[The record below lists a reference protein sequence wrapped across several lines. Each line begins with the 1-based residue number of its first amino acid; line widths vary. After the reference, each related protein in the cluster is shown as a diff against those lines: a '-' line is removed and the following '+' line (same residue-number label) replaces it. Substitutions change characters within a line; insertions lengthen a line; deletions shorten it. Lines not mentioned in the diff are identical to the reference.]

1 MTPAAIDF
9 INQPATVDVEPLLAR
24 MPRRLTPLDE
34 GLRSYLAANAGPG
47 ELSFDAVASVHGPLR
62 LTFAATSHPG
72 DREIVLSSTDR
83 PPAIETH
90 GLHRSF
96 GETEALRGVDLT
108 IPAGEIHG
116 FLGPNGAGKTT
127 LVRILCTLL
136 RPTAGAARVSGL
148 DVVEQA
154 RQVRFRI
161 GVALQEA
168 ALDPKQ
174 SGRELL
180 NLQAR
185 LFGLPADER
194 RRRVAELS
202 GLVDIGEALDRR
214 VKTYSGGMRRRLD
227 LALSLMHEPDV
238 LFLDEPTTGLDPVSR
253 RQIWQ
258 EVRRLNTERRVTVF
272 LTTQY
277 LEEADELADRV
288 SIISAGRIAA
298 QGTPDELKREI
309 GRDVVVVRG
318 DGPLDQAQQT
328 LTRLT
333 DVEGVNRSGDEF
345 TLAVLDG
352 PAAVPA
358 MAEALPPSTASPF
371 ARSHFG
377 GQRSMTSSCGSPA
390 RGLRPATRSAAP
402 MTTRRTSPHDGLR
415 RYCSAQR
422 WREHLGASGHPPT
435 PSRSFATFRSSPAGL
450 SARPCGSPKRS
461 FRP

>member
-1 MTPAAIDF
+1 M
-9 INQPATVDVEPLLAR
+9 
-24 MPRRLTPLDE
+24 
-34 GLRSYLAANAGPG
+34 
-47 ELSFDAVASVHGPLR
+47 AVP
-62 LTFAATSHPG
+62 P
-72 DREIVLSSTDR
+72 TDR
-83 PPAIETH
+83 TPAIETH
-90 GLHRSF
+90 NLRRSF
-96 GETEALRGVDLT
+96 GTTEALRGVDLT

-136 RPTAGAARVSGL
+136 RPTDGTARVSGL

-154 RQVRFRI
+154 PQVRFRI
-161 GVALQEA
+161 GVALQDA

-185 LFGLPADER
+185 LFGLPANER
-194 RRRVAELS
+194 RRRVDELAA
-202 GLVDIGEALDRR
+202 LVDVGEALDRR
-214 VKTYSGGMRRRLD
+214 VKTYSGGMRRRVD

-253 RQIWQ
+253 RQIWH
-258 EVRRLNTERRVTVF
+258 EVRRLNRERGVTIF

-298 QGTPDELKREI
+298 QGTPDELKRSI
-309 GRDVVVVRG
+309 GRDLVVVRG
-318 DGPLDQAQQT
+318 NGPLDLAHQT

-333 DVEGVNRSGDEF
+333 DVESVNRLGDEF

-358 MAEALPPSTASPF
+358 IAGSLAALNGFTVREISLRQPTLDDVFLSVTGSRMDSEDDLAASP
-371 ARSHFG
+371 AVHEKE
-377 GQRSMTSSCGSPA
+377 
-390 RGLRPATRSAAP
+390 LAA
-402 MTTRRTSPHDGLR
+402 
-415 RYCSAQR
+415 
-422 WREHLGASGHPPT
+422 
-435 PSRSFATFRSSPAGL
+435 
-450 SARPCGSPKRS
+450 
-461 FRP
+461 

>member
-1 MTPAAIDF
+1 MA
-9 INQPATVDVEPLLAR
+9 
-24 MPRRLTPLDE
+24 
-34 GLRSYLAANAGPG
+34 
-47 ELSFDAVASVHGPLR
+47 
-62 LTFAATSHPG
+62 
-72 DREIVLSSTDR
+72 LSSSDR

-90 GLHRSF
+90 GLRRSF
-96 GETEALRGVDLT
+96 GATEALRGVDLS

-136 RPTAGAARVSGL
+136 RPTAGTARVSGL

-154 RQVRFRI
+154 QWVRFQI
-161 GVALQEA
+161 GVALQDA

-185 LFGLPADER
+185 LFGLPANAR
-194 RRRVAELS
+194 RRRVDELS
-202 GLVDIGEALDRR
+202 ALVDIGDALDRR

-227 LALSLMHEPDV
+227 LALSLMHEPEV

-258 EVRRLNTERRVTVF
+258 EVRRLNRERGVTIF

-277 LEEADELADRV
+277 LEEADELADRL
-288 SIISAGRIAA
+288 SIISAGQIAA
-298 QGTPDELKREI
+298 EGTPDELKRSI

-318 DGPLDQAQQT
+318 DGPLDLAQQM
-328 LTRLT
+328 LSRLS
-333 DVEGVNRSGDEF
+333 DVESVNRSGDEF

-358 MAEALPPSTASPF
+358 VATSLAALD
-371 ARSHFG
+371 HFTV
-377 GQRSMTSSCGSPA
+377 REISLRRPTLDDVFLRVTGS
-390 RGLRPATRSAAP
+390 RMESE
-402 MTTRRTSPHDGLR
+402 DGL
-415 RYCSAQR
+415 
-422 WREHLGASGHPPT
+422 HGATDDHEKEL
-435 PSRSFATFRSSPAGL
+435 AA
-450 SARPCGSPKRS
+450 
-461 FRP
+461 